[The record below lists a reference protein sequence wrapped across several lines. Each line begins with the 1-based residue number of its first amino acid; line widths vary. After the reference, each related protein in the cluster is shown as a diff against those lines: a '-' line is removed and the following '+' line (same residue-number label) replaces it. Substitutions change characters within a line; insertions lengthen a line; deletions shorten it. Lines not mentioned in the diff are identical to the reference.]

1 MLSEQEL
8 DGLFVTNPVSL
19 VYTMGFKTEADTY
32 LMVPAESN
40 SKIQIFASPL
50 EYLLIKSKVDHEIY
64 EVKELQK
71 GSDLLSMAS
80 DWMKDAKISKIG
92 IEFDYLS
99 HKDYLKLSS
108 LFESRFEQHTIRDFS
123 NEMKL
128 LNY

>member
-50 EYLLIKSKVDHEIY
+50 EFLLIKSKVIWKFRSQGTSKARIY
-64 EVKELQK
+64 YQHR
-71 GSDLLSMAS
+71 
-80 DWMKDAKISKIG
+80 IG
-92 IEFDYLS
+92 
-99 HKDYLKLSS
+99 
-108 LFESRFEQHTIRDFS
+108 
-123 NEMKL
+123 
-128 LNY
+128 